1 MKRRRFLHRIGSIL
15 AVLGVTEAEWLTLGN
30 RYYQALAQPS
40 SRKLALL
47 IGINQY
53 PQMPAL
59 SGCLMDVE
67 LQREL
72 LIHRFGFQGSDI
84 LTLTEEQASREFIEA
99 AFLDHLGKQAKPDD
113 VVVFHFSGYGSRVKL
128 ETSPDRMQNALM
140 TANVSQNSQDD
151 KIVNYI
157 LEETLL
163 LLLRSLPTDRVT
175 AVLDTSYYAPS
186 TVLGLKTRALQESL
200 EAKLAADELDLL
212 KQLKTQKLPST
223 PVVLAATS
231 NPKQSARE
239 GLFSGFSAGLF
250 TYALTQ
256 YLWEFT
262 PATTIQVALSHVE
275 NSLSKLGSK
284 QQPALL
290 SNQKNSLAQDVEN
303 LSPNLSPTR
312 GEALNSPPSLLGKG
326 AGGLGFPDD
335 VKSQLLPD
343 STIGA
348 EGAVSAIEEDGKT
361 VHLWLAGL
369 PPQVLLYYGV
379 NSRFTLATT
388 EQLVLRSRTGLTA
401 KAQISKIDSTTPLQV
416 GQLVQEAVRV
426 LPRNIN
432 LTIALDTG
440 LERIERV
447 DATSAFATFSRVST
461 VVIGEKP
468 ADYLFAK
475 LQQTLS
481 RYGLFSL
488 GGELIPNITGEVGEA
503 VKLTVQRLAPK
514 LSTLLAAK
522 LWRLTE
528 NQGSSRLALKATLE
542 IISDTSPSVVMQ
554 RETVRTFK
562 TETSIKKSLPTPNST
577 RAKQQLSTNST
588 PIVPIGSRMQYR
600 VENQSDRPVYL
611 ILLGLN
617 NNHTAI
623 ALHSWET
630 PQEPNTADTKPLLKE
645 VVIPPGETLTL
656 PQTNAASAWVISEP
670 ALFDEQQLI
679 LSTAPFSET
688 LAALNTAKYSTAEQ
702 SPIGPLLN
710 SLDIAQALLQ
720 DLHNASALKTE
731 INGTA
736 ADSYILDVNNWA
748 SFSFSFQVM

>member
-1 MKRRRFLHRIGSIL
+1 MKRRTFLQRIGSIL
-15 AVLGVTEAEWLTLGN
+15 AVLGITEAEWLSLGN

-40 SRKLALL
+40 PRKLALL

-53 PQMPAL
+53 PKTPAL
-59 SGCLMDVE
+59 SGCLTDVE

-99 AFLDHLGKQAKPDD
+99 AFLDHLGKQAKPSD

-128 ETSPDRMQNALM
+128 ETSPETMQNALVP
-140 TANVSQNSQDD
+140 ANASLILQEE

-163 LLLRSLPTDRVT
+163 LLLRSLPTERVT
-175 AVLDTSYYAPS
+175 AVLDTSYYAP
-186 TVLGLKTRALQESL
+186 TPVLGLKSRALPESV
-200 EAKLAADELDLL
+200 EAKLAAEELDFLQ
-212 KQLKTQKLPST
+212 QLKTQKLPST
-223 PVVLAATS
+223 PIVLAATS

-239 GLFSGFSAGLF
+239 ELFSGFSAGLF

-262 PATTIQVALSHVE
+262 PTTRIQVALSDME

-290 SNQKNSLAQDVEN
+290 SSQKNQHLTSL
-303 LSPNLSPTR
+303 
-312 GEALNSPPSLLGKG
+312 PPDGI
-326 AGGLGFPDD
+326 
-335 VKSQLLPD
+335 
-343 STIGA
+343 IGA
-348 EGAVSAIEEDGKT
+348 EGAVRAIEEDGKT

-388 EQLVLRSRTGLTA
+388 TEELVLRSRTGLTA
-401 KAQISKIDSTTPLQV
+401 KAQISQIEGANPLQI

-426 LPRNIN
+426 LPRNIH
-432 LTIALDTG
+432 LIIALDTG

-447 DATSAFATFSRVST
+447 DATSAFAAFPHIST
-461 VVIGEKP
+461 VVAGEKP

-475 LQQTLS
+475 LQQTPS

-488 GGELIPNITGEVGEA
+488 SGELISNATGEAGEA
-503 VKLTVQRLAPK
+503 VKLTVQKLAPK

-528 NQGSSRLALKATLE
+528 NQGSSRLALKITLE
-542 IISDTSPSVVMQ
+542 MINNISPRVIMQ
-554 RETVRTFK
+554 RKTVRNFK
-562 TETSIKKSLPTPNST
+562 TETSIQKSLP
-577 RAKQQLSTNST
+577 T

-623 ALHSWET
+623 ALYSWET

-645 VVIPPGETLTL
+645 VVIAPGETLTL
-656 PQTNAASAWVISEP
+656 PQTNTVSEWVISGP
-670 ALFDEQQLI
+670 ASECEHQVIF
-679 LSTAPFSET
+679 STAPFNGT
-688 LAALNTAKYSTAEQ
+688 LAVLNTAKYSTAEQ
-702 SPIGPLLN
+702 GPIGPLLN
-710 SLDIAQALLQ
+710 SLDVVQALLQ
-720 DLHNASALKTE
+720 DLHNASAFKTE
-731 INGTA
+731 MNGTA
-736 ADSYILDVNNWA
+736 ADSHSLDVNNWA
-748 SFSFSFQVM
+748 SLSFSFQVF

>member
-1 MKRRRFLHRIGSIL
+1 MKRRTFLHRIGSIL
-15 AVLGVTEAEWLTLGN
+15 AVLGLTEAEWLSLGN
-30 RYYQALAQPS
+30 RYYQALAEPS
-40 SRKLALL
+40 PRKLALL

-53 PQMPAL
+53 PKVANL
-59 SGCLMDVE
+59 SGSLTDVE
-67 LQREL
+67 LQKEL

-84 LTLTEEQASREFIEA
+84 LTLTEEEASREFIEA
-99 AFLDHLGKQAKPDD
+99 AFLDHLGKQAKPGD

-128 ETSPDRMQNALM
+128 ETSPDTIQNALVA
-140 TANVSQNSQDD
+140 ANVSKNSQDE

-175 AVLDTSYYAPS
+175 AVLDTSFYAPS
-186 TVLGLKTRALQESL
+186 TVLGLKIRTLEESV
-200 EAKLAADELDLL
+200 AKLAAEELDFF
-212 KQLKTQKLPST
+212 KKLKTKNLPST
-223 PVVLAATS
+223 PIVLAATS

-290 SNQKNSLAQDVEN
+290 SNEKNPDVT
-303 LSPNLSPTR
+303 S
-312 GEALNSPPSLLGKG
+312 
-326 AGGLGFPDD
+326 
-335 VKSQLLPD
+335 LLPD
-343 STIGA
+343 SIIGA
-348 EGAVSAIEEDGKT
+348 QGVVSAIEEDGKT

-379 NSRFTLATT
+379 NSRFTLETT

-401 KAQISKIDSTTPLQV
+401 KAQLSKIEGANSLQV
-416 GQLVQEAVRV
+416 GQLVQEAIRV

-447 DATSAFATFSRVST
+447 DATSAFAGFSHVST
-461 VVIGEKP
+461 VVAGEKP

-475 LQQTLS
+475 QQEIPS
-481 RYGLFSL
+481 HYGLFSL
-488 GGELIPNITGEVGEA
+488 GGELIPNTTGEVGEA
-503 VKLTVQRLAPK
+503 VKLTVQKLAPK

-528 NQGSSRLALKATLE
+528 NQGSSHLALKATLE
-542 IISDTSPSVVMQ
+542 IISEISPRVVMQ
-554 RETVRTFK
+554 RQTARTFK
-562 TETSIKKSLPTPNST
+562 TDSIKKSLPTPV
-577 RAKQQLSTNST
+577 
-588 PIVPIGSRMQYR
+588 VPVGSRMQYR
-600 VENQSDRPVYL
+600 VENQRDRSVYL

-623 ALHSWET
+623 AFSCWD
-630 PQEPNTADTKPLLKE
+630 PQEPNTADTKPLLKQ
-645 VVIPPGETLTL
+645 VVIAPGETITL
-656 PQTNAASAWVISEP
+656 PQTNAASEWVISGP
-670 ALFDEQQLI
+670 ASECEQQLI
-679 LSTAPFSET
+679 FSTAPFSAT
-688 LAALNTAKYSTAEQ
+688 LAALNTTKYSTAEEQ
-702 SPIGPLLN
+702 PIGSLLN
-710 SLDIAQALLQ
+710 PLDVAQALLQ

-731 INGTA
+731 MNGTA

-748 SFSFSFQVM
+748 SFSFSFQVV

>member
-1 MKRRRFLHRIGSIL
+1 MKRRSFLHRIGSIL
-15 AVLGVTEAEWLTLGN
+15 AVLGITEAEWLTLGN

-40 SRKLALL
+40 PRKLALL

-53 PQMPAL
+53 PQIPAL
-59 SGCLMDVE
+59 SGCLTDVE

-72 LIHRFGFQGSDI
+72 LIDRFGFQGSDI
-84 LTLTEEQASREFIEA
+84 LTLTEEEASREFIEA
-99 AFLDHLGKQAKPDD
+99 AFSDHLSKQAKPGD

-128 ETSPDRMQNALM
+128 ETSPDTMQNALVP
-140 TANVSQNSQDD
+140 AKGSKEPQDE

-163 LLLRSLPTDRVT
+163 LLLRSLPTDQVT

-186 TVLGLKTRALQESL
+186 TVLGLKIRALEEL
-200 EAKLAADELDLL
+200 VEAKLAVDELDLL
-212 KQLKTQKLPST
+212 KQLKTQSLPST

-262 PATTIQVALSHVE
+262 PPTTIQVALSQVE

-290 SNQKNSLAQDVEN
+290 SNQKNQPAPNLEN
-303 LSPNLSPTR
+303 LSPKR
-312 GEALNSPPSLLGKG
+312 GEALNSPPSLVGKG
-326 AGGLGFPDD
+326 AGGLGFALA
-335 VKSQLLPD
+335 SQLPPD
-343 STIGA
+343 NIIGA
-348 EGAVSAIEEDGKT
+348 EGAVNAIEDDGKT

-379 NSRFTLATT
+379 NSRLTLATG
-388 EQLVLRSRTGLTA
+388 EELILRSRTGLTA
-401 KAQISKIDSTTPLQV
+401 KAQISKIDPTTPLQV
-416 GQLVQEAVRV
+416 GELVQEAVRV

-447 DATSAFATFSRVST
+447 DAISAFAAFSRVST
-461 VVIGEKP
+461 VVAGEKP

-475 LQQTLS
+475 LQQTPS
-481 RYGLFSL
+481 GYGLFSL
-488 GGELIPNITGEVGEA
+488 GGELIPNSTGEVGEA

-542 IISDTSPSVVMQ
+542 IITDILPSVVMQ

-562 TETSIKKSLPTPNST
+562 TKTSIKKSVQTRLIASLPT
-577 RAKQQLSTNST
+577 A
-588 PIVPIGSRMQYR
+588 IVPMGSRMQYR

-623 ALHSWET
+623 AFYSWET
-630 PQEPNTADTKPLLKE
+630 PQESNTADTKPLLKQ
-645 VVIPPGETLTL
+645 VVIAPGETLTL
-656 PQTNAASAWVISEP
+656 PQTNTTSEWVISGL
-670 ALFDEQQLI
+670 ALFYEQQLI

-688 LAALNTAKYSTAEQ
+688 LAALNTGKYSTTEQ
-702 SPIGPLLN
+702 GSISPLLN
-710 SLDIAQALLQ
+710 SLDVAQTLLQ
-720 DLHNASALKTE
+720 DLHNASTLKTGM
-731 INGTA
+731 NGTA

-748 SFSFSFQVM
+748 SFSFSFQVV

>member
-1 MKRRRFLHRIGSIL
+1 MKRRTFLHRIGSIL
-15 AVLGVTEAEWLTLGN
+15 AVLGVTEADWLTLGN
-30 RYYQALAQPS
+30 RYYYALAEPNQ
-40 SRKLALL
+40 RKLALL

-53 PQMPAL
+53 PQIPAL
-59 SGCLMDVE
+59 SGCLTDVE
-67 LQREL
+67 LQKEL
-72 LIHRFGFQGSDI
+72 LIYRFGFQASDI

-99 AFLDHLGKQAKPDD
+99 AFLDHLGKQARFGD

-128 ETSPDRMQNALM
+128 ETSPETMQNALVP
-140 TANVSQNSQDD
+140 ANGSKDSQNKQ
-151 KIVNYI
+151 IVNYI

-163 LLLRSLPTDRVT
+163 LLLRSLPINRVT
-175 AVLDTSYYAPS
+175 AVLDTSYYVPS
-186 TVLGLKTRALQESL
+186 PILGLKSRALQESV
-200 EAKLAADELDLL
+200 EAKLADEELDFLQ
-212 KQLKTQKLPST
+212 QLKTQELLNN

-262 PATTIQVALSHVE
+262 PATRIQVALSHVE

-290 SNQKNSLAQDVEN
+290 SSQKNPYLEN
-303 LSPNLSPTR
+303 LSPKR
-312 GEALNSPPSLLGKG
+312 REALNSPPSLVGKG
-326 AGGLGFPDD
+326 AGGLGFP
-335 VKSQLLPD
+335 LAPD
-343 STIGA
+343 SIIGA
-348 EGAVSAIEEDGKT
+348 EGVVTAIEEDGKT

-379 NSRFTLATT
+379 NSRLTLATR
-388 EQLVLRSRTGLTA
+388 EELVLRSRTGLTA
-401 KAQISKIDSTTPLQV
+401 KAQIAKIEGANSLQV

-426 LPRNIN
+426 LPRNVN

-447 DATSAFATFSRVST
+447 DATSGFAAFARMST
-461 VVIGEKP
+461 VVAGEQP
-468 ADYLFAK
+468 ADYLFGK
-475 LQQTLS
+475 LQQTPS
-481 RYGLFSL
+481 HYGLFSL
-488 GGELIPNITGEVGEA
+488 GGELIPNTTGEVGEA

-528 NQGSSRLALKATLE
+528 NQGSSRLALKVTLE
-542 IISDTSPSVVMQ
+542 IISDVSPHVVIQ

-562 TETSIKKSLPTPNST
+562 TETSIKKSLPTPHSPLPLIPRGDPT
-577 RAKQQLSTNST
+577 FPT
-588 PIVPIGSRMQYR
+588 PIVPIGSRMRYR

-611 ILLGLN
+611 ILVGLN

-623 ALHSWET
+623 AFYPWET

-645 VVIPPGETLTL
+645 VVIAPGETLTF
-656 PQTNAASAWVISEP
+656 PQTNAASQWVISGP
-670 ALFDEQQLI
+670 ASECEHQLI
-679 LSTAPFSET
+679 FTTAPFSGT
-688 LAALNTAKYSTAEQ
+688 LAALNTAKYSTAEEG
-702 SPIGPLLN
+702 PISPLLN
-710 SLDIAQALLQ
+710 SLEVAQALLQ
-720 DLHNASALKTE
+720 DIHNASPLKTE
-731 INGTA
+731 MNGTA
-736 ADSYILDVNNWA
+736 AESYILDVNNWA
-748 SFSFSFQVM
+748 SLSFSFQVV

>member
-1 MKRRRFLHRIGSIL
+1 MERRTFLHRIGSIL

-40 SRKLALL
+40 PRKLALL

-53 PQMPAL
+53 PQIPAL
-59 SGCLMDVE
+59 SGCLTDVE

-99 AFLDHLGKQAKPDD
+99 AFLDHFGKQAKAGD
-113 VVVFHFSGYGSRVKL
+113 VVLFHFSGYGSRVKL
-128 ETSPDRMQNALM
+128 ETSPNTMQNALVA
-140 TANVSQNSQDD
+140 ANVDQDIED
-151 KIVNYI
+151 EKIVNYI

-186 TVLGLKTRALQESL
+186 TVLGLKIRALQESV
-200 EAKLAADELDLL
+200 AKLAVEELDFL
-212 KQLKTQKLPST
+212 KQLKTQKLSST
-223 PVVLAATS
+223 PIVLAATS
-231 NPKQSARE
+231 EPNQSARE

-262 PATTIQVALSHVE
+262 PTTTIQVALSDVE

-284 QQPALL
+284 QQPGLL
-290 SNQKNSLAQDVEN
+290 SSQKNADITSLQ
-303 LSPNLSPTR
+303 
-312 GEALNSPPSLLGKG
+312 
-326 AGGLGFPDD
+326 PDGI
-335 VKSQLLPD
+335 
-343 STIGA
+343 IGA
-348 EGAVSAIEEDGKT
+348 EGVVSAIEEDGKT

-379 NSRFTLATT
+379 NSRLTLATT

-401 KAQISKIDSTTPLQV
+401 KAQISKIEGANPLQV
-416 GQLVQEAVRV
+416 GQFVQEAVRV
-426 LPRNIN
+426 LPRNIH
-432 LTIALDTG
+432 LKIALDTG

-447 DATSAFATFSRVST
+447 DATSAFAGFSHVST
-461 VVIGEKP
+461 LVAGEKP
-468 ADYLFAK
+468 ADYVFAK
-475 LQQTLS
+475 LQEIPS

-488 GGELIPNITGEVGEA
+488 GGELIPNTVGELGEA

-514 LSTLLAAK
+514 LSTLFAAK

-528 NQGSSRLALKATLE
+528 NQGSSRLPLKATLE
-542 IISDTSPSVVMQ
+542 IISGISPQMVMQ
-554 RETVRTFK
+554 RETIRTFK
-562 TETSIKKSLPTPNST
+562 PETSIKKSVQTRLIASLPT
-577 RAKQQLSTNST
+577 A
-588 PIVPIGSRMQYR
+588 IVPIGSRMQYR

-623 ALHSWET
+623 AFYSWET

-645 VVIPPGETLTL
+645 VVIAPGKTLTL
-656 PQTNAASAWVISEP
+656 PQTNGASEWLISGP
-670 ALFDEQQLI
+670 ACFCEQQLI
-679 LSTAPFSET
+679 FSTVPFSET
-688 LAALNTAKYSTAEQ
+688 LAALSTVKYSTAEQ
-702 SPIGPLLN
+702 QPIGLLLN
-710 SLDIAQALLQ
+710 PLDVAQALLQ
-720 DLHNASALKTE
+720 DLHNVSALKAE
-731 INGTA
+731 MNGTV

-748 SFSFSFQVM
+748 SLSFSFQVV

>member
-1 MKRRRFLHRIGSIL
+1 MKRRTFLHRIGSIL
-15 AVLGVTEAEWLTLGN
+15 AVLGVTEADFLTLGN
-30 RYYQALAQPS
+30 RYYYALAEPNQ
-40 SRKLALL
+40 RKLALL

-53 PQMPAL
+53 PQIPTL
-59 SGCLMDVE
+59 SGCLTDVE
-67 LQREL
+67 LQKEL
-72 LIHRFGFQGSDI
+72 LIYRFGFQASDI

-99 AFLDHLGKQAKPDD
+99 AFLDHLGKQAKADD

-128 ETSPDRMQNALM
+128 ETSPETMQNALVP
-140 TANVSQNSQDD
+140 ANSNKDSQNKQ
-151 KIVNYI
+151 IVNYI

-175 AVLDTSYYAPS
+175 AVLDTSYYAP
-186 TVLGLKTRALQESL
+186 TPILGLKSRTLQESV
-200 EAKLAADELDLL
+200 EAKLAAEELDFFQ
-212 KQLKTQKLPST
+212 QLKTQELLNN
-223 PVVLAATS
+223 PVILAATS

-275 NSLSKLGSK
+275 NSLWKLGSK

-290 SNQKNSLAQDVEN
+290 SSEKNTYLEN
-303 LSPNLSPTR
+303 LSPNLSPLR
-312 GEALNSPPSLLGKG
+312 REALNSPPTLVGKG
-326 AGGLGFPDD
+326 AGGLGFALAFPD
-335 VKSQLLPD
+335 
-343 STIGA
+343 IGA
-348 EGAVSAIEEDGKT
+348 EGVVTAIEEDGKT

-379 NSRFTLATT
+379 NSRLTLATR
-388 EQLVLRSRTGLTA
+388 EELVLRSRTGLTA
-401 KAQISKIDSTTPLQV
+401 KAQIAKIEGANSLQV

-426 LPRNIN
+426 LPRNVN

-447 DATSAFATFSRVST
+447 DATSAFAAFPRMST
-461 VVIGEKP
+461 VVAGEKP
-468 ADYLFAK
+468 ADYLFGK
-475 LQQTLS
+475 LQQTPS
-481 RYGLFSL
+481 HYGLFSL
-488 GGELIPNITGEVGEA
+488 AGELIPNTTGEVGEA

-528 NQGSSRLALKATLE
+528 NQGSSGLALKVTLE
-542 IISDTSPSVVMQ
+542 IISDVSPHVVIE

-562 TETSIKKSLPTPNST
+562 TETSIRKPVQTRLIASLP
-577 RAKQQLSTNST
+577 T

-600 VENQSDRPVYL
+600 VQNQSDRPVYL
-611 ILLGLN
+611 ILMGLN

-623 ALHSWET
+623 AFYPWET

-645 VVIPPGETLTL
+645 VVIAPGETLTF
-656 PQTNAASAWVISEP
+656 PQTNSASQWVISGP
-670 ALFDEQQLI
+670 ASECEHQLI
-679 LSTAPFSET
+679 FTTAPFSGT
-688 LAALNTAKYSTAEQ
+688 LAALNTAKYSTAEEG
-702 SPIGPLLN
+702 PISPLLN
-710 SLDIAQALLQ
+710 SLEVAQALLQ
-720 DLHNASALKTE
+720 DIHNASPLKTE
-731 INGTA
+731 MNGTA

-748 SFSFSFQVM
+748 SLSFSFQVV

>member
-1 MKRRRFLHRIGSIL
+1 MKRRTFLHRIGSIL
-15 AVLGVTEAEWLTLGN
+15 AVLGLTEAEWLTLGN
-30 RYYQALAQPS
+30 RYYQALAEPS
-40 SRKLALL
+40 PRKLALL

-53 PQMPAL
+53 PKIQEL
-59 SGCLMDVE
+59 SGCLTDVE
-67 LQREL
+67 LQKEL

-84 LTLTEEQASREFIEA
+84 LTLTEEEASREFIEA

-113 VVVFHFSGYGSRVKL
+113 LVVFHFSGYGSRVKL
-128 ETSPDRMQNALM
+128 ETSPEPMQNVLVV
-140 TANVSQNSQDD
+140 ANVSKKSQDE

-163 LLLRSLPTDRVT
+163 LLLRSLPTNRVT
-175 AVLDTSYYAPS
+175 AVLDTSFYAHS
-186 TVLGLKTRALQESL
+186 TVLGLKIRTLEESV
-200 EAKLAADELDLL
+200 AKLAAEELDFL
-212 KQLKTQKLPST
+212 KQLKTQNLSST
-223 PVVLAATS
+223 PIVLAATS

-290 SNQKNSLAQDVEN
+290 SNEKNPDVT
-303 LSPNLSPTR
+303 S
-312 GEALNSPPSLLGKG
+312 
-326 AGGLGFPDD
+326 
-335 VKSQLLPD
+335 LLPD
-343 STIGA
+343 RIIGA
-348 EGAVSAIEEDGKT
+348 QGVVSAIEEDGKT

-369 PPQVLLYYGV
+369 APQVLLYYGV
-379 NSRFTLATT
+379 NSRFTLETT

-401 KAQISKIDSTTPLQV
+401 KAQIYKIEGANSLQV

-432 LTIALDTG
+432 LTIALDNG

-447 DATSAFATFSRVST
+447 DATSAFAGFSHVST
-461 VVIGEKP
+461 VVAGEKP

-475 LQQTLS
+475 QQEIPS
-481 RYGLFSL
+481 HYGLFSL
-488 GGELIPNITGEVGEA
+488 GGELIPNTNGEVGEA
-503 VKLTVQRLAPK
+503 VKLTVQKLAPK

-542 IISDTSPSVVMQ
+542 IISEISPRVVMQ
-554 RETVRTFK
+554 RQTVRTFK
-562 TETSIKKSLPTPNST
+562 TETSIKKSLPTPV
-577 RAKQQLSTNST
+577 
-588 PIVPIGSRMQYR
+588 VPVGSRMQYR
-600 VENQSDRPVYL
+600 VENQSDSSVYL

-623 ALHSWET
+623 AFSSWD
-630 PQEPNTADTKPLLKE
+630 PQEPNTADTKPLLKQ
-645 VVIPPGETLTL
+645 VVIAPAETLTL
-656 PQTNAASAWVISEP
+656 PHNAACEWVISGP
-670 ALFDEQQLI
+670 ASECEQQLI
-679 LSTAPFSET
+679 FSTAPFSAT
-688 LAALNTAKYSTAEQ
+688 LAALNTTKYSTAEEQ
-702 SPIGPLLN
+702 PISPLLN
-710 SLDIAQALLQ
+710 PLDIAQALLQ

-731 INGTA
+731 MNGTA

-748 SFSFSFQVM
+748 SFSFSFQVV

>member
-1 MKRRRFLHRIGSIL
+1 MKRRTFLHRIGSIL

-40 SRKLALL
+40 PRKLALL

-53 PQMPAL
+53 PQIPAL
-59 SGCLMDVE
+59 SGCLTDVE

-99 AFLDHLGKQAKPDD
+99 AFLDHLGKQAKPGD

-128 ETSPDRMQNALM
+128 ETSPDTMQNALVP
-140 TANVSQNSQDD
+140 ANLSQKSQDE

-186 TVLGLKTRALQESL
+186 TVLGLKIRTLQQAV
-200 EAKLAADELDLL
+200 AKLAAEELDFLQ
-212 KQLKTQKLPST
+212 QLKTQKLSST
-223 PVVLAATS
+223 PIVLTATS
-231 NPKQSARE
+231 NPKQPARE
-239 GLFSGFSAGLF
+239 ELFSGFSAGLF

-262 PATTIQVALSHVE
+262 PSTTIQVAFSHVE

-290 SNQKNSLAQDVEN
+290 INKKNLKIAS
-303 LSPNLSPTR
+303 
-312 GEALNSPPSLLGKG
+312 
-326 AGGLGFPDD
+326 
-335 VKSQLLPD
+335 LLPD
-343 STIGA
+343 GVIGA
-348 EGAVSAIEEDGKT
+348 EGVVTAIEEDGKT

-369 PPQVLLYYGV
+369 PPLVLLYYGV

-401 KAQISKIDSTTPLQV
+401 KAQISKIEGANSLQV

-432 LTIALDTG
+432 LIIALDTG

-447 DATSAFATFSRVST
+447 DATSAFAAFPRMSI
-461 VVIGEKP
+461 VVAGEKP
-468 ADYLFAK
+468 ADYVFGK
-475 LQQTLS
+475 LQEIPS

-488 GGELIPNITGEVGEA
+488 GGELIPNTTGEVGEA
-503 VKLTVQRLAPK
+503 VKLTVQKLAPK

-542 IISDTSPSVVMQ
+542 IVSNISPHVIIQ

-562 TETSIKKSLPTPNST
+562 TEPSIKKSVQT
-577 RAKQQLSTNST
+577 RLIASLST

-617 NNHTAI
+617 NNHTAVGFY
-623 ALHSWET
+623 SWET
-630 PQEPNTADTKPLLKE
+630 PQEPNTADAQTILKE
-645 VVIPPGETLTL
+645 VVIAPGETLTL
-656 PQTNAASAWVISEP
+656 PQNTAASQWVISGP
-670 ALFDEQQLI
+670 ASECEQQLI
-679 LSTAPFSET
+679 FSTASFSGT

-702 SPIGPLLN
+702 QPISPLLN
-710 SLDIAQALLQ
+710 SLDVAQALLQ
-720 DLHNASALKTE
+720 DLHNASTLKTE
-731 INGTA
+731 MNGTA
-736 ADSYILDVNNWA
+736 ADSYILDVDNWA
-748 SFSFSFQVM
+748 SLSFSFQVG

>member
-1 MKRRRFLHRIGSIL
+1 MERRTFLHRIGSIL
-15 AVLGVTEAEWLTLGN
+15 AVLGVTEAQWLTLGN

-40 SRKLALL
+40 PRKLALL

-53 PQMPAL
+53 PQIPAL
-59 SGCLMDVE
+59 SGSMMDVE

-99 AFLDHLGKQAKPDD
+99 AFLDHLGKQAKPGD

-128 ETSPDRMQNALM
+128 ETSPDTMHNALVP
-140 TANVSQNSQDD
+140 ANVAQNSQDEQ
-151 KIVNYI
+151 IVNYI

-186 TVLGLKTRALQESL
+186 TVLGLKIRALQESV
-200 EAKLAADELDLL
+200 AKLAAEELDFL
-212 KQLKTQKLPST
+212 KQLQTQKLPST
-223 PVVLAATS
+223 PIVLAATS
-231 NPKQSARE
+231 EPKQPARE

-290 SNQKNSLAQDVEN
+290 SNKKNQEI
-303 LSPNLSPTR
+303 
-312 GEALNSPPSLLGKG
+312 PS
-326 AGGLGFPDD
+326 
-335 VKSQLLPD
+335 LLPD
-343 STIGA
+343 SVNGA
-348 EGAVSAIEEDGKT
+348 EGAVTAIEEDGKT

-401 KAQISKIDSTTPLQV
+401 KAQISKIEGANPLQV

-447 DATSAFATFSRVST
+447 DATSAFAGFSHVST
-461 VVIGEKP
+461 VVAGEKP

-475 LQQTLS
+475 LQEIPS
-481 RYGLFSL
+481 HYGLFSL
-488 GGELIPNITGEVGEA
+488 GGELIPNTTGEVGEA

-514 LSTLLAAK
+514 LSTLFAAK

-528 NQGSSRLALKATLE
+528 NEGSSRLPIKATLE
-542 IISDTSPSVVMQ
+542 IISGISPRIVMQ

-562 TETSIKKSLPTPNST
+562 KSIQTRLIASLP
-577 RAKQQLSTNST
+577 T

-617 NNHTAI
+617 NNQTGVAFY
-623 ALHSWET
+623 SWET
-630 PQEPNTADTKPLLKE
+630 PQEPNTGDTKPLLKE
-645 VVIPPGETLTL
+645 VVIAPGETLTL
-656 PQTNAASAWVISEP
+656 PQTNGASQWVISGP
-670 ALFDEQQLI
+670 ASECEQQLI
-679 LSTAPFSET
+679 FSTAPFSET
-688 LAALNTAKYSTAEQ
+688 LAALSTVKYSTAEQ
-702 SPIGPLLN
+702 RPISPLLN
-710 SLDIAQALLQ
+710 PLDVAQALLQ

-731 INGTA
+731 MNGTA
-736 ADSYILDVNNWA
+736 TDSYILDVNNWA
-748 SFSFSFQVM
+748 SISFNFQVV

>member
-1 MKRRRFLHRIGSIL
+1 MKRRTFLQRIGSIL
-15 AVLGVTEAEWLTLGN
+15 AVLGVTEAEWLSLGN

-40 SRKLALL
+40 PRKLALL

-53 PQMPAL
+53 PKIPAL
-59 SGCLMDVE
+59 SGCLTDVE
-67 LQREL
+67 LQKEL
-72 LIHRFGFQGSDI
+72 LIHRFGFQESDI
-84 LTLTEEQASREFIEA
+84 LTLTEEEASKEFIEA
-99 AFLDHLGKQAKPDD
+99 AFLDHLGKQAKPGD
-113 VVVFHFSGYGSRVKL
+113 VVVFHFSGYGTRVKL
-128 ETSPDRMQNALM
+128 ETSPDTMQNALVA
-140 TANVSQNSQDD
+140 ANVSKKPQDE

-157 LEETLL
+157 LEETIL
-163 LLLRSLPTDRVT
+163 LLLRSLPTNRVT

-186 TVLGLKTRALQESL
+186 TVLGLKSRALQESV
-200 EAKLAADELDLL
+200 AKLAAEELDFL
-212 KQLKTQKLPST
+212 KQLKTQNLPST
-223 PVVLAATS
+223 PIVLAATS

-262 PATTIQVALSHVE
+262 PATTIQVGFSHLE
-275 NSLSKLGSK
+275 NSLYKLGNK

-290 SNQKNSLAQDVEN
+290 SSQKNQHLTSLLSANVEN
-303 LSPNLSPTR
+303 LSPQR
-312 GEALNSPPSLLGKG
+312 REALNSPPTLVGLGG
-326 AGGLGFPDD
+326 GGLGLVSFPDD
-335 VKSQLLPD
+335 LKSQLLPD
-343 STIGA
+343 GIIGA
-348 EGAVSAIEEDGKT
+348 EGAVTAIEEDGKT

-379 NSRFTLATT
+379 NSRLTLATT

-401 KAQISKIDSTTPLQV
+401 KAQISKIDSTTTLEV
-416 GQLVQEAVRV
+416 GQLVQEVVRV

-447 DATSAFATFSRVST
+447 DATSAFAAFSRVST
-461 VVIGEKP
+461 VVAGEKP

-475 LQQTLS
+475 LQQTPS
-481 RYGLFSL
+481 HYGLFSL
-488 GGELIPNITGEVGEA
+488 GGELIPNTTGEVGEA

-514 LSTLLAAK
+514 FSTLLAAK

-542 IISDTSPSVVMQ
+542 IISDISPGVVMQ
-554 RETVRTFK
+554 GETVRTFK
-562 TETSIKKSLPTPNST
+562 TETSIKKSLPT
-577 RAKQQLSTNST
+577 A
-588 PIVPIGSRMQYR
+588 IVPIGSRMQYR
-600 VENQSDRPVYL
+600 VQNQSDRPVYL

-623 ALHSWET
+623 AFYPWET
-630 PQEPNTADTKPLLKE
+630 PQEPSTADTEPLLKQ
-645 VVIPPGETLTL
+645 VVIAPGETLTL
-656 PQTNAASAWVISEP
+656 PQTNATFEWVIPGP
-670 ALFDEQQLI
+670 AFFYEQQLI
-679 LSTAPFSET
+679 VSTAPFSET

-702 SPIGPLLN
+702 GPIGPLLN
-710 SLDIAQALLQ
+710 PLEVAQALLQ

-731 INGTA
+731 MNGTA

-748 SFSFSFQVM
+748 SLSFSFQVV

>member
-15 AVLGVTEAEWLTLGN
+15 AVLGVTETEWLTLGN

-40 SRKLALL
+40 PRKLALL

-53 PQMPAL
+53 PKIPAL
-59 SGCLMDVE
+59 SGCLTDVE
-67 LQREL
+67 LQKEL

-99 AFLDHLGKQAKPDD
+99 AFLDHLGKQAKSGDL
-113 VVVFHFSGYGSRVKL
+113 VVFHFSGYGSRVKL
-128 ETSPDRMQNALM
+128 ETSPDIIPNALV
-140 TANVSQNSQDD
+140 TANVSQESQDE

-163 LLLRSLPTDRVT
+163 LLLRSLSTDQVT
-175 AVLDTSYYAPS
+175 AVLDTSYDAPS
-186 TVLGLKTRALQESL
+186 KVIGLKTRTLQDSG
-200 EAKLAADELDLL
+200 AKLAAGELDFLQ
-212 KQLKTQKLPST
+212 QLKTQKLSNT
-223 PVVLAATS
+223 PIVLAATS
-231 NPKQSARE
+231 QAKQPARE

-262 PATTIQVALSHVE
+262 PATKIQVAFSHVE

-290 SNQKNSLAQDVEN
+290 SSQKNLDV
-303 LSPNLSPTR
+303 T
-312 GEALNSPPSLLGKG
+312 SLLPEGII
-326 AGGLGFPDD
+326 
-335 VKSQLLPD
+335 S
-343 STIGA
+343 A
-348 EGAVSAIEEDGKT
+348 EGAVSDIQEDGKT

-379 NSRFTLATT
+379 NSRFTLETT
-388 EQLVLRSRTGLTA
+388 EQLILRSRNGLTA
-401 KAQISKIDSTTPLQV
+401 KAQISQIKGANSLQI

-426 LPRNIN
+426 IPRNIN
-432 LTIALDTG
+432 LIIALDTG

-447 DATSAFATFSRVST
+447 DATSAFAAFPRVSI
-461 VVIGEKP
+461 VVAGEKP
-468 ADYLFAK
+468 ADYIFGK
-475 LQQTLS
+475 LQEIPS

-488 GGELIPNITGEVGEA
+488 GGELIPNTTGEVGEA
-503 VKLTVQRLAPK
+503 VKLTVQKLAPK

-542 IISDTSPSVVMQ
+542 IISGISPRVVMQ
-554 RETVRTFK
+554 RETVRGLK
-562 TETSIKKSLPTPNST
+562 TETSIQKSL
-577 RAKQQLSTNST
+577 ST

-617 NNHTAI
+617 NNHTAVTFY
-623 ALHSWET
+623 SWET
-630 PQEPNTADTKPLLKE
+630 PQESNTADTKPILKE
-645 VVIPPGETLTL
+645 VVIAPGETLTL
-656 PQTNAASAWVISEP
+656 PQVNAASQWVISEP
-670 ALFDEQQLI
+670 VSECEQQLI
-679 LSTAPFSET
+679 FSPVSFSGT
-688 LAALNTAKYSTAEQ
+688 LTALNTAKYSASEQ
-702 SPIGPLLN
+702 RPIGPLLN
-710 SLDIAQALLQ
+710 SLDVAQALLQ

-731 INGTA
+731 MNSTA
-736 ADSYILDVNNWA
+736 ADSYIWDVNHWA
-748 SFSFSFQVM
+748 SLSFSFQVVETTR

>member
-1 MKRRRFLHRIGSIL
+1 MKRRTFLERIGSIL
-15 AVLGVTEAEWLTLGN
+15 AVLGITEAEWLSLGN

-40 SRKLALL
+40 PRKLALL

-53 PQMPAL
+53 PKIPAL
-59 SGCLMDVE
+59 SGCLTDVE

-84 LTLTEEQASREFIEA
+84 LTLTEEEASREFIEA
-99 AFLDHLGKQAKPDD
+99 AFVDRLGKQAKPDD
-113 VVVFHFSGYGSRVKL
+113 LVVFHFSGYGSRVKL
-128 ETSPDRMQNALM
+128 ETSPETMQNALVS
-140 TANVSQNSQDD
+140 ANASLISQEE

-175 AVLDTSYYAPS
+175 AVLDTSYYAP
-186 TVLGLKTRALQESL
+186 TPVLGLKSRALPESV
-200 EAKLAADELDLL
+200 EAKLAAEELDFLQ
-212 KQLKTQKLPST
+212 QLKTQKLPST
-223 PVVLAATS
+223 PIVLAATS

-239 GLFSGFSAGLF
+239 ELFAGFSAGLF

-262 PATTIQVALSHVE
+262 PTTRIQVALSYME

-284 QQPALL
+284 QQPVLL
-290 SNQKNSLAQDVEN
+290 SSQKNQHLTSL
-303 LSPNLSPTR
+303 
-312 GEALNSPPSLLGKG
+312 PPDGI
-326 AGGLGFPDD
+326 
-335 VKSQLLPD
+335 
-343 STIGA
+343 IGA
-348 EGAVSAIEEDGKT
+348 EGAVTAIEEDGKT

-369 PPQVLLYYGV
+369 PPQVLLYYEV

-388 EQLVLRSRTGLTA
+388 TEELVLRSRTGLTA
-401 KAQISKIDSTTPLQV
+401 KAQISQIEGVSLQI

-426 LPRNIN
+426 LARKIH
-432 LTIALDTG
+432 LIIALDTG

-447 DATSAFATFSRVST
+447 DATSAFAAFPHVST
-461 VVIGEKP
+461 VVVGEKP

-475 LQQTLS
+475 LQQTPS

-488 GGELIPNITGEVGEA
+488 SGELISNATGEAGEA
-503 VKLTVQRLAPK
+503 VKLTVQKLAPK

-528 NQGSSRLALKATLE
+528 NQGSSRLALKTTLE
-542 IISDTSPSVVMQ
+542 IINNISPRVIMQ

-562 TETSIKKSLPTPNST
+562 TETSIQKSLP
-577 RAKQQLSTNST
+577 T
-588 PIVPIGSRMQYR
+588 PIVPIGSQMQYR

-623 ALHSWET
+623 AFYSWET
-630 PQEPNTADTKPLLKE
+630 PQEPNTADIKPVLKQI
-645 VVIPPGETLTL
+645 VISPGETLTL
-656 PQTNAASAWVISEP
+656 PQTNTASEWVISGP
-670 ALFDEQQLI
+670 ASECEHQLI
-679 LSTAPFSET
+679 FSTAPFNGT
-688 LAALNTAKYSTAEQ
+688 LAALNAAKYSTAEEG
-702 SPIGPLLN
+702 PIGPLLN
-710 SLDIAQALLQ
+710 SLDVVQALLQ
-720 DLHNASALKTE
+720 DLHNASAFKTDM
-731 INGTA
+731 NGTA
-736 ADSYILDVNNWA
+736 ADSHSLDVNNWA
-748 SFSFSFQVM
+748 SLNFSFQVL

>member
-1 MKRRRFLHRIGSIL
+1 MKRRTFLHRIGSIL
-15 AVLGVTEAEWLTLGN
+15 AVLGVTEAEWLILGN

-40 SRKLALL
+40 PRKLALL

-53 PQMPAL
+53 PKIPAL
-59 SGCLMDVE
+59 SGCLTDVE

-99 AFLDHLGKQAKPDD
+99 AFLDHLGKQAKLGD

-128 ETSPDRMQNALM
+128 GTSPDAIQNALVP
-140 TANVSQNSQDD
+140 ANRSKGSQNE

-163 LLLRSLPTDRVT
+163 RLLRSLPTDRVT

-186 TVLGLKTRALQESL
+186 TLLGLKIRALQEL
-200 EAKLAADELDLL
+200 VEVKLAAEELDFLQ
-212 KQLKTQKLPST
+212 QLKTQNLPST
-223 PVVLAATS
+223 PIVLAATS
-231 NPKQSARE
+231 EPKQSARE

-262 PATTIQVALSHVE
+262 PATTIQVAFSHVE
-275 NSLSKLGSK
+275 NSLLKLGSK

-290 SNQKNSLAQDVEN
+290 SSQKNQHITSLQPE
-303 LSPNLSPTR
+303 
-312 GEALNSPPSLLGKG
+312 
-326 AGGLGFPDD
+326 
-335 VKSQLLPD
+335 

-348 EGAVSAIEEDGKT
+348 EGVVSAIDEDGKT

-369 PPQVLLYYGV
+369 PPQVLPYYGV

-388 EQLVLRSRTGLTA
+388 EELVLRSRTGLRA
-401 KAQISKIDSTTPLQV
+401 KVQISQIEGANPLQV

-447 DATSAFATFSRVST
+447 DATSAFAAFPRMST
-461 VVIGEKP
+461 VVAGEKP

-475 LQQTLS
+475 LQQTPS
-481 RYGLFSL
+481 RYGLFSI
-488 GGELIPNITGEVGEA
+488 GGELILNTAGEVGEA
-503 VKLTVQRLAPK
+503 VKLAVQRLAPK

-528 NQGSSRLALKATLE
+528 NQGSSRLALKASLE
-542 IISDTSPSVVMQ
+542 IISDISPRIVME
-554 RETVRTFK
+554 RETARGFK
-562 TETSIKKSLPTPNST
+562 TETSIKKSVQMRLIASLP
-577 RAKQQLSTNST
+577 T
-588 PIVPIGSRMQYR
+588 PIVPIGSRIQYR

-623 ALHSWET
+623 ALYSWET
-630 PQEPNTADTKPLLKE
+630 PQEPNIKDTKPLLKE
-645 VVIPPGETLTL
+645 IVIAPGETLTL
-656 PQTNAASAWVISEP
+656 PQTNGASEWVISGP
-670 ALFDEQQLI
+670 ALFCEQQLI
-679 LSTAPFSET
+679 FSTTPFSTT
-688 LAALNTAKYSTAEQ
+688 LAALNTAKYSTPEQ
-702 SPIGPLLN
+702 SPISPLLN
-710 SLDIAQALLQ
+710 SLDVTQALLQ
-720 DLHNASALKTE
+720 DLHLKTE
-731 INGTA
+731 MNSTA

-748 SFSFSFQVM
+748 SLSFSFQVV

>member
-1 MKRRRFLHRIGSIL
+1 MERRTFLQRIGSIL
-15 AVLGVTEAEWLTLGN
+15 AVLGVTEAQWLTLGN

-40 SRKLALL
+40 PRKLALL

-53 PQMPAL
+53 PQIPAL
-59 SGCLMDVE
+59 SGSMMDVE

-99 AFLDHLGKQAKPDD
+99 AFLDHLGKQVKPGD

-128 ETSPDRMQNALM
+128 ETLPDTMHNALVP
-140 TANVSQNSQDD
+140 ANVAQNPQDEQ
-151 KIVNYI
+151 IVNYI

-186 TVLGLKTRALQESL
+186 TVLGLKIRALQESV
-200 EAKLAADELDLL
+200 AKLAAEELDFL
-212 KQLKTQKLPST
+212 KQLQTQKLPST
-223 PVVLAATS
+223 PIVLAATS
-231 NPKQSARE
+231 EPKQPARE

-284 QQPALL
+284 QQSALL
-290 SNQKNSLAQDVEN
+290 SNKKNQDI
-303 LSPNLSPTR
+303 
-312 GEALNSPPSLLGKG
+312 PS
-326 AGGLGFPDD
+326 
-335 VKSQLLPD
+335 LLPD
-343 STIGA
+343 SVNGA
-348 EGAVSAIEEDGKT
+348 EGAVTAIEEDGKT

-401 KAQISKIDSTTPLQV
+401 KAQISKIEGANPLQV

-447 DATSAFATFSRVST
+447 DATSAFAGFSHVST
-461 VVIGEKP
+461 VVAGEKP

-475 LQQTLS
+475 LQEIPS
-481 RYGLFSL
+481 HYGLFSL
-488 GGELIPNITGEVGEA
+488 GGELIPNTTGEVGEA

-514 LSTLLAAK
+514 LSTLFAAK

-528 NQGSSRLALKATLE
+528 NEGSSRLPLKATLE
-542 IISDTSPSVVMQ
+542 IISGISPRVVMQ

-562 TETSIKKSLPTPNST
+562 KSVQTRLIASLP
-577 RAKQQLSTNST
+577 T

-617 NNHTAI
+617 NNQTGVAFY
-623 ALHSWET
+623 SWET

-645 VVIPPGETLTL
+645 VVIAPGETLTL
-656 PQTNAASAWVISEP
+656 PQTNGASQWVISGP
-670 ALFDEQQLI
+670 ASECEQQLI
-679 LSTAPFSET
+679 FSTAPFSET
-688 LAALNTAKYSTAEQ
+688 LAALSSVKYSTAEQ
-702 SPIGPLLN
+702 RPISPLLN
-710 SLDIAQALLQ
+710 PLDVAQALLQ

-731 INGTA
+731 MNGTA
-736 ADSYILDVNNWA
+736 TDSYILDVNNWA
-748 SFSFSFQVM
+748 SISFNFQVV

>member
-1 MKRRRFLHRIGSIL
+1 MKRRTFLQRIGSIL
-15 AVLGVTEAEWLTLGN
+15 AVLGITEVEWLSLGN

-40 SRKLALL
+40 PRKLALL

-53 PQMPAL
+53 PKIPAL
-59 SGCLMDVE
+59 SGCLTDVE
-67 LQREL
+67 LQKEL

-99 AFLDHLGKQAKPDD
+99 AFLDHLGKQAKPGD
-113 VVVFHFSGYGSRVKL
+113 VVVFHFSGYGSCVKL
-128 ETSPDRMQNALM
+128 ETSPDTMQNVLVS
-140 TANVSQNSQDD
+140 ANVSHASQDE

-163 LLLRSLPTDRVT
+163 LLLRSLPTERVT
-175 AVLDTSYYAPS
+175 AVLDTSYYAPN
-186 TVLGLKTRALQESL
+186 TVLGLKIRALQES
-200 EAKLAADELDLL
+200 ADVKLVAEELDFLQ
-212 KQLKTQKLPST
+212 QLKTQKLPST
-223 PVVLAATS
+223 PLVLAATS
-231 NPKQSARE
+231 EPKQPARE

-290 SNQKNSLAQDVEN
+290 TSQKNQNLTSLQPE
-303 LSPNLSPTR
+303 SI
-312 GEALNSPPSLLGKG
+312 
-326 AGGLGFPDD
+326 
-335 VKSQLLPD
+335 
-343 STIGA
+343 IGA
-348 EGAVSAIEEDGKT
+348 EGAVTAIEEDGKT

-388 EQLVLRSRTGLTA
+388 EQLILRSRTGLTA
-401 KAQISKIDSTTPLQV
+401 KAQISQIEGTNSLQI

-447 DATSAFATFSRVST
+447 DATSAFAAFPHIST
-461 VVIGEKP
+461 VVVGEKP
-468 ADYLFAK
+468 ADYVFGK
-475 LQQTLS
+475 LQEIPS

-488 GGELIPNITGEVGEA
+488 GGELIPNTTGEVGEA
-503 VKLTVQRLAPK
+503 VKLAAQRLAPK
-514 LSTLLAAK
+514 LSILLAAK

-542 IISDTSPSVVMQ
+542 IISNISPRVVMH
-554 RETVRTFK
+554 RETVRAFK
-562 TETSIKKSLPTPNST
+562 TETPIKKSVQTRLITSLP
-577 RAKQQLSTNST
+577 T

-611 ILLGLN
+611 IVLGLN

-623 ALHSWET
+623 ALYSWET
-630 PQEPNTADTKPLLKE
+630 PQEPNTEDIKPLLKE
-645 VVIPPGETLTL
+645 VVIAPGETLTL
-656 PQTNAASAWVISEP
+656 PQTNAASEWVISGP
-670 ALFDEQQLI
+670 AFFCEQQLI
-679 LSTAPFSET
+679 FSTTPFSAT
-688 LAALNTAKYSTAEQ
+688 LAALNAAKYSSAEQ
-702 SPIGPLLN
+702 RPIGPLLN
-710 SLDIAQALLQ
+710 SLDIAQALLK
-720 DLHNASALKTE
+720 DLHFKTE

-736 ADSYILDVNNWA
+736 TDSYILDVNNWA
-748 SFSFSFQVM
+748 SFSFTFQVV

>member
-1 MKRRRFLHRIGSIL
+1 MKRRTFLHRIGSIL

-40 SRKLALL
+40 PRKLALL

-53 PQMPAL
+53 PKISAL
-59 SGCLMDVE
+59 SGCLTDVE

-72 LIHRFGFQGSDI
+72 LIHRFGFQRSDI
-84 LTLTEEQASREFIEA
+84 LTLTEEQASREFIEV
-99 AFLDHLGKQAKPDD
+99 AFLDHLGKQAKPGD

-128 ETSPDRMQNALM
+128 ETSPDPMQNALV
-140 TANVSQNSQDD
+140 TANESQNSQ
-151 KIVNYI
+151 IVNYI

-186 TVLGLKTRALQESL
+186 AVIGLKIRALEEL
-200 EAKLAADELDLL
+200 VAKLAAEELDFL
-212 KQLKTQKLPST
+212 KQLKTQKLSST
-223 PVVLAATS
+223 PIVLAATS
-231 NPKQSARE
+231 EPKQPARE
-239 GLFSGFSAGLF
+239 RLFSGFSAGLF

-262 PATTIQVALSHVE
+262 PATTIQIALSHVE
-275 NSLSKLGSK
+275 NSLYKLGNK

-290 SNQKNSLAQDVEN
+290 SSQKN
-303 LSPNLSPTR
+303 
-312 GEALNSPPSLLGKG
+312 
-326 AGGLGFPDD
+326 PDIT
-335 VKSQLLPD
+335 LLPE
-343 STIGA
+343 SIIGA
-348 EGAVSAIEEDGKT
+348 EGVVSNIEEDGKT

-388 EQLVLRSRTGLTA
+388 EQLILRSRTGLTA
-401 KAQISKIDSTTPLQV
+401 KAQISKIEGANPLQI

-447 DATSAFATFSRVST
+447 DATSAFAGFSHVST
-461 VVIGEKP
+461 VIAGEKP

-475 LQQTLS
+475 LQEIPS
-481 RYGLFSL
+481 SYGLFSL
-488 GGELIPNITGEVGEA
+488 GGELIPNTTGEVGEA

-514 LSTLLAAK
+514 LSILYAAK

-528 NQGSSRLALKATLE
+528 NEGSSRLPLKATLE
-542 IISDTSPSVVMQ
+542 IISGISPRVVIQ
-554 RETVRTFK
+554 RETVRAFK
-562 TETSIKKSLPTPNST
+562 PENSIKKSLP
-577 RAKQQLSTNST
+577 T

-623 ALHSWET
+623 AFYPWET
-630 PQEPNTADTKPLLKE
+630 PTEANTVDVKSLLKE
-645 VVIPPGETLTL
+645 VVIAPGQTLTL
-656 PQTNAASAWVISEP
+656 PQTNAPSQWVISGP
-670 ALFDEQQLI
+670 ASECEQQLI
-679 LSTAPFSET
+679 FSTNPFSET
-688 LAALNTAKYSTAEQ
+688 LAALSTAKYSTAEQ
-702 SPIGPLLN
+702 RAIDPLLN
-710 SLDIAQALLQ
+710 PLDVAQALLQ
-720 DLHNASALKTE
+720 DLHNANALKTE
-731 INGTA
+731 MNGTA

-748 SFSFSFQVM
+748 SLSFSFQVS

>member
-1 MKRRRFLHRIGSIL
+1 MKRRAFLERIGSIL
-15 AVLGVTEAEWLTLGN
+15 AVLGIAEAEWLSLGN

-40 SRKLALL
+40 PRKLALL

-53 PQMPAL
+53 PKISAL
-59 SGCLMDVE
+59 SGCLTDVE

-72 LIHRFGFQGSDI
+72 LIYRFGFQGSDI

-99 AFLDHLGKQAKPDD
+99 AFLDHLGKQAKPSD

-128 ETSPDRMQNALM
+128 ETSPDTIQNALVP
-140 TANVSQNSQDD
+140 TNASLFSQDE

-175 AVLDTSYYAPS
+175 AVLDTSYYAP
-186 TVLGLKTRALQESL
+186 TPILGLKSRALQESL
-200 EAKLAADELDLL
+200 EAKLAAEELDFLQ
-212 KQLKTQKLPST
+212 QLKTQKLPST
-223 PVVLAATS
+223 PIVLAATS
-231 NPKQSARE
+231 NPKQPARE
-239 GLFSGFSAGLF
+239 ELFSGFSAGLF

-262 PATTIQVALSHVE
+262 PSTKIQVALSHIE
-275 NSLSKLGSK
+275 NSLSKLGSR
-284 QQPALL
+284 QQPGNL
-290 SNQKNSLAQDVEN
+290 EN
-303 LSPNLSPTR
+303 LSPKLSPFR
-312 GEALNSPPSLLGKG
+312 KEALNSPPSLQGKG
-326 AGGLGFPDD
+326 ARGLG
-335 VKSQLLPD
+335 LPE
-343 STIGA
+343 SIIGA
-348 EGAVSAIEEDGKT
+348 EGAVTAIEEDGKT
-361 VHLWLAGL
+361 VQLWLAGL

-388 EQLVLRSRTGLTA
+388 TEQLVLRSRTGLTA
-401 KAQISKIDSTTPLQV
+401 KAQISQIEGANPLQV

-426 LPRNIN
+426 LSRNIH
-432 LTIALDTG
+432 LIIALDTG

-447 DATSAFATFSRVST
+447 DATSAFAAFPHVST
-461 VVIGEKP
+461 VVAGEKP

-475 LQQTLS
+475 LQEIPS

-488 GGELIPNITGEVGEA
+488 GGEVILNTTGEVGEA

-542 IISDTSPSVVMQ
+542 IISGISPQVVMQ
-554 RETVRTFK
+554 RETIRTLK
-562 TETSIKKSLPTPNST
+562 PETSIKKLLP
-577 RAKQQLSTNST
+577 T
-588 PIVPIGSRMQYR
+588 PIVPISSRMQYR
-600 VENQSDRPVYL
+600 LENQSDRPVYL

-623 ALHSWET
+623 AFYSWET
-630 PQEPNTADTKPLLKE
+630 PQEPNAADTKPLLKE
-645 VVIPPGETLTL
+645 VVIAPGETLIL
-656 PQTNAASAWVISEP
+656 PQTNAASEWVISGP
-670 ALFDEQQLI
+670 ACFCEHQLI
-679 LSTAPFSET
+679 FSTAPFSET
-688 LAALNTAKYSTAEQ
+688 LAALNTTKYSTAEQ
-702 SPIGPLLN
+702 GPISPLLN
-710 SLDIAQALLQ
+710 SLDVVQALLQ

-731 INGTA
+731 MNGTTT
-736 ADSYILDVNNWA
+736 DSHSLDVNHWA
-748 SFSFSFQVM
+748 SLSFSFQVL